1 MYFTGCLPQTITS
14 APALFAGLAGQGPVI
29 TTTNTIVSHGQA
41 AGLTTLHGQ
50 VEHHRRSGAAGAAR
64 WFGGQ
69 GYMIPRTQ
77 PRSDDRPRHVVAD
90 PGKHAPRPRSAPAHQ
105 AQFIA
110 ARVAQRV

>member
-69 GYMIPRTQ
+69 GYFIPRPQ
-77 PRSDDRPRHVVAD
+77 PPSDDRPGPVVAY
-90 PGKHAPRPRSAPAHQ
+90 PRKHPPPPAPPPAHHPP
-105 AQFIA
+105 FIPPPA
-110 ARVAQRV
+110 